1 MTVSLLL
8 LLDFCAEIAAR
19 LRLLLIFVGF
29 QTFHADPLP
38 LSLLWPAAAVIAKH
52 AHTRTHSNADSFV
65 CVHMCERVDLRAS
78 ANALTATWTTNKSKC
93 KIYDEHSNCWRIAE
107 SFRCHTHTLCLLHG
121 AHNYPAGVVFTNAP
135 TAGWQLFAVL
145 LGMNFPIFHCENIAV
160 ESRCSP
166 CPFWSFFV

>member
-1 MTVSLLL
+1 MRISWQFL
-8 LLDFCAEIAAR
+8 CCYCW
-19 LRLLLIFVGF
+19 IFVLKLPRAYGCCSF
-29 QTFHADPLP
+29 LLVSKRFMRTLYHYRCCDPQRQWLR
-38 LSLLWPAAAVIAKH
+38 S
-52 AHTRTHSNADSFV
+52 TRTHA
-65 CVHMCERVDLRAS
+65 HIQMQTHLCERVDLRTS

-121 AHNYPAGVVFTNAP
+121 AHNYPANVVFTNAP